1 MGFLKYLKKRKS
13 KSLISNTFSVI
24 VFVTGFLL
32 STLFF
37 RRINHCTLHKA
48 FKEKSFFSIVK
59 DDLSINIKP
68 ENNFLFVGVMTAQQ
82 FLDTRV
88 KAVFETWGKNVP
100 GKIVF
105 FSRAGSVS
113 KNPIPLVELDGV
125 DDSYPPL
132 KKFFIMV
139 KYIYDHYLDDY
150 EWFMRADDDVHIKPE
165 RLELFLRALNSSVPY
180 YIGQMGQGSKVD
192 LGLLSI
198 ESDENF
204 CMGGSGFIMSKET
217 LRRIGPHLRTCVKNL
232 YSKHDD
238 VEISRCIR
246 DYANISCT
254 WAFDVS
260 IVFI

>member
-1 MGFLKYLKKRKS
+1 M
-13 KSLISNTFSVI
+13 ISNTFSVI
-24 VFVTGFLL
+24 IFVIGFLL
-32 STLFF
+32 STLFY
-37 RRINHCTLHKA
+37 RHINNCTLHIA
-48 FKEKSFFSIVK
+48 FNEKSIFSIVK
-59 DDLSINIKP
+59 DDKSLTIKP

-88 KAVFETWGKNVP
+88 KAVYETWGKNVP

-165 RLELFLRALNSSVPY
+165 RLELLLRSLNSSVPY
-180 YIGQMGQGSKVD
+180 YIGQTGQGSKAD
-192 LGLLSI
+192 LGRLSLDP
-198 ESDENF
+198 DENF
-204 CMGGSGFIMSKET
+204 CLGGSGFIMSKET
-217 LRRIGPHLRTCVKNL
+217 LRRIGPNLRTCVKNL

-238 VEISRCIR
+238 VEIGRCIR

-260 IVFI
+260 IVFT